1 MNLGMAR
8 ANLADAPGPARD
20 AIAAAHDEATQA
32 LAELREFV
40 RGLHPAVLNDRGL
53 DAALSG
59 IVARAPLPVRLR
71 VDVAARCAPSIE
83 AIAYFVV
90 SEALTNVSRHARASR
105 AEVTVRRTGDRLRL
119 VVADDGRGFDPA
131 AAAADGS
138 GLRGL
143 AQRVA
148 AVDGTLAIDSAAGGP
163 TTITVELPCES

>member
-1 MNLGMAR
+1 
-8 ANLADAPGPARD
+8 
-20 AIAAAHDEATQA
+20 
-32 LAELREFV
+32 
-40 RGLHPAVLNDRGL
+40 
-53 DAALSG
+53 
-59 IVARAPLPVRLR
+59 

-105 AEVTVRRTGDRLRL
+105 AEVTVRRTGDRLRV

-131 AAAADGS
+131 AAAVDGS

-148 AVDGTLAIDSAAGGP
+148 AVDGKLAIDSAAGGP